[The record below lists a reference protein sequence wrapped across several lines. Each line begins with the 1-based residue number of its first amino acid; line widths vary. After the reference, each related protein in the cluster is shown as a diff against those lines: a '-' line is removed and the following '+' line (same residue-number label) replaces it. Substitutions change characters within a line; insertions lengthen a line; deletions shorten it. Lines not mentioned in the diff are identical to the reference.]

1 MPNIFICQ
9 PLWIL
14 QMNGFQ
20 NESFRCI
27 MKNKVAEIVRI
38 DDIKDLNKMQ
48 TKKYRHRNNNKQPL
62 LVTSGEVS
70 QTEIELQKLQ
80 QQNHQLHEKMKELE
94 EQRTNLKFQLGKYRQ
109 LIADKRKLLNKE
121 CRDGFQLL
129 TQTRRPRIMSEKKS
143 KSPQLFLTSPSTMS
157 QKKLTQVHILLRDM
171 MKVER
176 QPPIIRSNR
185 RYTFDQFMQLKKTE
199 YFSYI
204 HNHLPKIKEYF
215 LEFLIYCDC
224 VQIELLFFLRIFCIF
239 SSMTIF

>member
-1 MPNIFICQ
+1 
-9 PLWIL
+9 
-14 QMNGFQ
+14 MNDYMDYIKGIKTYIDD
-20 NESFRCI
+20 SA
-27 MKNKVAEIVRI
+27 NKIQDRVAEIVRI

-48 TKKYRHRNNNKQPL
+48 TKKYRHRNNNKQPS

-70 QTEIELQKLQ
+70 QAEIELQKLQ
-80 QQNHQLHEKMKELE
+80 QQNHQLYDKMKELE

-143 KSPQLFLTSPSTMS
+143 KSPQLFLTSTSTMS
-157 QKKLTQVHILLRDM
+157 QKKLTQVHILLRDV

-185 RYTFDQFMQLKKTE
+185 RYTFDQFMQLNKTE

-215 LEFLIYCDC
+215 LEFSFKRTKQFKTL
-224 VQIELLFFLRIFCIF
+224 
-239 SSMTIF
+239 

>member
-1 MPNIFICQ
+1 
-9 PLWIL
+9 
-14 QMNGFQ
+14 MNDYMDYIKGIKTYIDDSANKIQ
-20 NESFRCI
+20 D
-27 MKNKVAEIVRI
+27 KVAEIVRI

-48 TKKYRHRNNNKQPL
+48 TKKYRHRNNNKQPS

-70 QTEIELQKLQ
+70 QAEIELQKLQ

-94 EQRTNLKFQLGKYRQ
+94 EQRTNLRFQLGKYRQ

-143 KSPQLFLTSPSTMS
+143 KSPQLFLTSTSTMS
-157 QKKLTQVHILLRDM
+157 QKKLTQVHILLRDV

-185 RYTFDQFMQLKKTE
+185 RYTFDQFMQLNKTE

-215 LEFLIYCDC
+215 LEFSFKRTKQFKTL
-224 VQIELLFFLRIFCIF
+224 
-239 SSMTIF
+239 